1 MARIERIEET
11 PEEAM
16 MSQVFGLDV
25 TQEQIDAARKPETV
39 EAKIERFKR
48 LTTLIE
54 QQGLSSTNPDMIRS
68 AFNLMSEIE
77 DAVINK
83 IDNERGKNEKV

>member
-1 MARIERIEET
+1 MVESEFRPMDET
-11 PEEAM
+11 PEEFM

-25 TQEQIDAARKPETV
+25 TQEQIDASRKPETV
-39 EAKIERFKR
+39 EAKIKRFKD
-48 LTTLIE
+48 LMTLIE
-54 QQGLSSTNPDMIRS
+54 QEGIDSTNPNVIRS

-83 IDNERGKNEKV
+83 VDNERKR